1 MMRKAF
7 NDIFAKIS
15 QIITEKKTLGKEKAK
30 VSPRIVCL
38 LQDICDMKTVSVE
51 FYERKK
57 LLKIK

>member
-7 NDIFAKIS
+7 NDIFAKIT

-57 LLKIK
+57 